1 MHQGWARSRLLR
13 EVLERHRTILGDT
26 EHLIDQVAML
36 RECRRNALHQFDLFV
51 SEEPS
56 TLDQNDTRVQ
66 LTFADELLQVA
77 DVQRDK
83 DAVLLVRAR
92 KELVVGRAFEAAIA
106 NVPRVDA
113 VGGKGDGDSRR
124 DVFVE

>member
-1 MHQGWARSRLLR
+1 
-13 EVLERHRTILGDT
+13 
-26 EHLIDQVAML
+26 ML

-66 LTFADELLQVA
+66 LTFADELLEVA